1 MDFLHRFILYI
12 HITSVILSIGPF
24 FVLFPIVKKLR
35 VAEGNVQEAYIST
48 FRSAVRLAKHAGH
61 VLVGSGIVLVYL
73 SSWSWSTSWLLMT
86 ILILVCSL
94 YFLARAFSPVLRKLA
109 ELDEKKELLSNKLNR
124 AVWIYLAL
132 LLIMLW
138 LMVTKPILW

>member
-1 MDFLHRFILYI
+1 MLYI
-12 HITSVILSIGPF
+12 HITSVIMSIGPF

-35 VAEGNVQEAYIST
+35 VAEGKVQEAYIST

-73 SSWSWSTSWLLMT
+73 SSWTWSASWLLVT
-86 ILILVCSL
+86 IIILICSL
-94 YFLARAFSPVLRKLA
+94 YFLARAFSPVLRKFV
-109 ELDEKKELLSNKLNR
+109 EPEQKKELLSNKLNR

-132 LLIMLW
+132 LMVMLW
-138 LMVTKPILW
+138 LMVTKPMLW